1 MDRKIYEIVE
11 MPNGLKM
18 MAVLPIIETGVAEAY
33 ATVRDNPL
41 LGVSKGD
48 SGPFSANLYKLLGQK
63 EGCVD
68 FQTAC
73 KALGISDRTVITNR
87 LTAITDIVRVVDASD
102 LEGYDIYDE
111 PAAPRAD
118 GLVTTDHRITL
129 FNYAA
134 DCAITFM
141 VDPVRRII
149 GSHHASWRGS
159 LKGIFESEV
168 HTFVEQGSDPKD
180 IIAVIMPS
188 ISKENFEIGSDA
200 AEMFEEAG
208 YGKFVDYTSYKKPHA
223 DLPAMNRHILL
234 STGLREENVYVIDDQ
249 DTFVDQTLWHSFRR
263 GPIDSNGIHLNG
275 QNGYF
280 IRLKCAQNPINI

>member
-18 MAVLPIIETGVAEAY
+18 MSVLPINETGIAEAY

-48 SGPFSANLYKLLGQK
+48 SGPYSCNIYKVLGK
-63 EGCVD
+63 EAGCQD
-68 FQTAC
+68 FRTAC
-73 KALGISDRTVITNR
+73 EALGISDRQVITNR
-87 LTAITDIVRVVDASD
+87 LTAITDIVRTVDESD
-102 LEGYDIYDE
+102 LDGYDIYDE

-118 GLVTTDHRITL
+118 GLVTIDRRIAL

-141 VDPVRRII
+141 VDPVKKII

-159 LKGIFESEV
+159 LKGIFENEV
-168 HTFVEQGSDPKD
+168 SAFVELGSNPKD

-188 ISKENFEIGSDA
+188 ISKENFEIGADA
-200 AEMFEEAG
+200 ADLFEEAG
-208 YGKFVDYTSYKKPHA
+208 YGRFVDYTSYKKPHA
-223 DLPAMNRHILL
+223 DLPSMNRFILI

-249 DTFVDQTLWHSFRR
+249 DTFSNGDIWHSFRR
-263 GPIDSNGIHLNG
+263 GPIDSTGTHLNG

-280 IRLKCAQNPINI
+280 IKLK